1 MTDER
6 ALLIRTAELAA
17 QYLDTLATRPIR
29 PDADYA
35 TMIKALDGPVPEEG
49 MDPLALVDELAAVAE
64 PGLTAMGSG
73 RYFGFVI
80 GGALPASLAADWLV
94 SAWDQNAGLAQP
106 TPAVSAL
113 EAVTGRW
120 VLELLGL
127 PAHSSFAFVT
137 GCQMAHVTS
146 LAAARQA
153 VYERIGYDLREQGLA
168 GAPPLRVVVGEK
180 RHVTLTRALRLLGI
194 GRAQEL
200 VVPVDDQ
207 GRMRAELLE
216 GVARRCRAAADR
228 LRAGRRGEHRARSTT
243 SRRSSRSPTRT
254 DAWVHVDGAFGLWAA
269 ASPRLAHLVAGHAA
283 ADSWATDAHKWLNVP
298 YDCGIAICA
307 HPAMHAAAMEY
318 AAPYLAV
325 GGEAERDPMGYSPE
339 FSRRARSLPAW
350 AAIRSLGR
358 RGLAEHDRGELR
370 QRRSRSPRASRR
382 CPAARSSTT
391 SCSTRCCCASRPT
404 SGRAAIV
411 AAVQQE
417 GEAWMS
423 PTVWEG
429 RAAIRIS
436 VSCWRTNAD
445 DVRRTIDAFARAVA
459 RLTTAAQS
467 SAASSAAR
475 SASSLTT
482 DGSASVVVSPIARFS
497 ATSRSRRRMIL
508 PERVFGSSGVKTMLA
523 GFAIAPILFATWL
536 RSSSSISTDGPSL
549 PFSVT

>member
-1 MTDER
+1 LTDER

-17 QYLDTLATRPIR
+17 QYLDTLDTRPIR

-35 TMIKALDGPVPEEG
+35 AMLLAFEGPVPEEG
-49 MDPLALVDELAAVAE
+49 MDPIALVDELAAAAE

-106 TPAVSAL
+106 TPAVAAL
-113 EAVTGRW
+113 ETVTGRW
-120 VLELLGL
+120 VLDLLGL
-127 PAHSSFAFVT
+127 PSHSSFAFVT

-153 VYERIGYDLREQGLA
+153 VYEKIGYDLREHGLA
-168 GAPPLRVVVGEK
+168 GAPALHIVVGEK

-216 GVARRCRAAADR
+216 GVLADVDGPTIVCAQ
-228 LRAGRRGEHRARSTT
+228 AGEVNTGAFADVETLVAVAHAQG
-243 SRRSSRSPTRT
+243 
-254 DAWVHVDGAFGLWAA
+254 AWVHVDGAFGLWAA
-269 ASPRLAHLVAGHAA
+269 ASPKLAHLVQGHAA

-358 RGLAEHDRGELR
+358 KGLAEMIEGSCANAVAIAEGLAALPGCEIVNDVVLNQVLLR
-370 QRRSRSPRASRR
+370 FDDERTAQV
-382 CPAARSSTT
+382 
-391 SCSTRCCCASRPT
+391 
-404 SGRAAIV
+404 V

-423 PTVWEG
+423 PTVWNG
-429 RAAIRIS
+429 RPAIRIS
-436 VSCWRTNAD
+436 VSNWRTDAD
-445 DVRRTIDAFARAVA
+445 DVRRTVAAFARAVA
-459 RLTTAAQS
+459 ADGANDPSPRLRPPPPVPR
-467 SAASSAAR
+467 AR
-475 SASSLTT
+475 
-482 DGSASVVVSPIARFS
+482 
-497 ATSRSRRRMIL
+497 
-508 PERVFGSSGVKTMLA
+508 
-523 GFAIAPILFATWL
+523 
-536 RSSSSISTDGPSL
+536 
-549 PFSVT
+549 